1 MKNLK
6 IAFSSCPNDTFMFH
20 ALVHGLVDTEGL
32 SFDATHTDSSV
43 ETLKTTVAKTAVG
56 RPVAEVFDLATDTR
70 EGLLTV
76 IKNDF
81 LWNFPTNHQIGFQ
94 R

>member
-1 MKNLK
+1 MM
-6 IAFSSCPNDTFMFH
+6 FNDWIDFCN
-20 ALVHGLVDTEGL
+20 GPK
-32 SFDATHTDSSV
+32 S
-43 ETLKTTVAKTAVG
+43 
-56 RPVAEVFDLATDTR
+56 R

-76 IKNDF
+76 IKNDS